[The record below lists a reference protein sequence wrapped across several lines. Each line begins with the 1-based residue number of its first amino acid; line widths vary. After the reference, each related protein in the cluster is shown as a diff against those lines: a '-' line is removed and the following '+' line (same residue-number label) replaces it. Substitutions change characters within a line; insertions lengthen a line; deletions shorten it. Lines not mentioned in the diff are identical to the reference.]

1 MRRQVRGGK
10 AGCLRRSGEDG
21 EKKNEK
27 RKKKGNK
34 QEMPERRNKQ
44 VRSRGKYD

>member
-21 EKKNEK
+21 K
-27 RKKKGNK
+27 RKTKR
-34 QEMPERRNKQ
+34 ERRKKTK
-44 VRSRGKYD
+44 RK